1 MTEDEEA
8 EAQKRF
14 HAAIGKLTKDLV
26 DQGLLI
32 EAGWMT
38 FRAVAFP
45 RDTPTAGLEQHKATF
60 FAGALH
66 LFGSIMAVD
75 GIMEPGGEPTEADE
89 RRMDSIGKELQRFS
103 VEFQRRY
110 RAAQH

>member
-66 LFGSIMAVD
+66 LFSSIMAVD
-75 GIMEPGGEPTEADE
+75 GIMEPGGEPTDNDEKRMLAINNELGRFGAD
-89 RRMDSIGKELQRFS
+89 FT
-103 VEFQRRY
+103 RRY